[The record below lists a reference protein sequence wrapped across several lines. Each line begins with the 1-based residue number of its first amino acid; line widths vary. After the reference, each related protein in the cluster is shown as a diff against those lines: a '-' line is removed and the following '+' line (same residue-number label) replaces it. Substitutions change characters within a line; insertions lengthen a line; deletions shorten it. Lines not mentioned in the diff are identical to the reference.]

1 MSATMPSD
9 DNLMALKGT
18 KIPVRE
24 LLALFG
30 TRRRDDQSVLAISQ
44 ALKDVGLSTVPSF
57 ATCGHGSFVHVVAL
71 ETVAVVDERS
81 DEEPEEEQA
90 PGLLPQ
96 HPLRIGDI
104 AAARAGLESLPPTA
118 QLSEATHLMRTKDY
132 SQLPVIDGT
141 TKLCGAVT
149 WRSVARMY
157 EKAGVDRVLA
167 NALVDDVPVAE
178 EHQNFFAVLPLVSER
193 GYVLVRRNDGRFSG
207 IVTSADITERF
218 DATARPFFIV
228 GEIEFLLRKCLGAA
242 IDPEAI
248 KAVQPKKAERQTGK
262 ISDLMFGD
270 YVTLLDG
277 QQTKDA
283 LRVRADQNWQSLD
296 WTMVNRVQF
305 VYQLDQVRKI
315 RNKIAHFAPEPLE
328 QRFLEELGQF
338 VRIMRQ
344 LV

>member
-1 MSATMPSD
+1 MPTMPSD
-9 DNLMALKGT
+9 EALLALKGT
-18 KIPVRE
+18 KIPVPD

-30 TRRRDDQSVLAISQ
+30 TRRRDDQAVLAIAQ
-44 ALKDVGLSTVPSF
+44 ALTNAGLSTVPSF
-57 ATCGHGSFVHVVAL
+57 ATCGRQIAVHVVAL
-71 ETVAVVDERS
+71 ETVTAPDDPGP
-81 DEEPEEEQA
+81 DEESEEEPA
-90 PGLLPQ
+90 SGLLPQ

-104 AAARAGLESLPPTA
+104 AAARAGLESLPSSA
-118 QLSEATHLMRTKDY
+118 QLSEATYLMRTKDY
-132 SQLPVIDGT
+132 SQLPIIDGA

-149 WRSVARMY
+149 WNSVARMY
-157 EKAGVDRVLA
+157 EKVNVDRVLA
-167 NALVDDVPVAE
+167 NAMVDDPPVVE
-178 EHQNFFAVLPLVSER
+178 EHQNFFAALPLVSEK

-248 KAVQPKKAERQTGK
+248 KAVQPKKPERQTGK

-277 QQTKDA
+277 QQTKEA
-283 LRVRADQNWQSLD
+283 LRTRADQNWQALG
-296 WTMVNRVQF
+296 WPMVNRIQF

-315 RNKIAHFAPEPLE
+315 RNKIAHFAPEPMD
-328 QRFLEELGQF
+328 QQSLEELGQF
-338 VRIMRQ
+338 LRILRQ

>member
-1 MSATMPSD
+1 MPTQEA
-9 DNLMALKGT
+9 LLALKGT
-18 KIPVRE
+18 RIPVPD

-30 TRRRDDQSVLAISQ
+30 TRRRDDQAVLTISQ
-44 ALKDVGLSTVPSF
+44 ALTDVGLSTVPSF
-57 ATCGHGSFVHVVAL
+57 ATCGRQIAVHVVAL
-71 ETVAVVDERS
+71 ETVTPPDDAES
-81 DEEPEEEQA
+81 DEEPSEEPA
-90 PGLLPQ
+90 SGLLPQ

-104 AAARAGLESLPPTA
+104 PAARAGLESLPSSA
-118 QLSEATHLMRTKDY
+118 QLSEATYLMRTKDY
-132 SQLPVIDGT
+132 SQLPIIDGT

-149 WRSVARMY
+149 WNSVARMY
-157 EKAGVDRVLA
+157 EKANVDRVLA
-167 NALVDDVPVAE
+167 NAMVDDPPVVE
-178 EHQNFFAVLPLVSER
+178 EHQNFFAALPLVSEK

-248 KAVQPKKAERQTGK
+248 KAVQPKNRQTGK
-262 ISDLMFGD
+262 ISDLQFGD
-270 YVTLLDG
+270 YVKLLDG
-277 QQTKDA
+277 QQVKES
-283 LRVRADQNWQSLD
+283 LRPMADQNWPALG
-296 WTMVNRVQF
+296 WPMVNRVQF

-328 QRFLEELGQF
+328 QQSLEELGQF
-338 VRIMRQ
+338 LRILRQ